1 MTKNNKEINTDKK
14 PALRQQVTKDFFQSV
29 KTILEQARQS
39 AYRAVNFAMV
49 TAYWEVGRLIVEE
62 EQQGKDRAEYGKA
75 LISELSKQL
84 TKDFG
89 KGFDATNL
97 RKMRQFFL
105 TFPKKDAARLKT
117 PTEKRD
123 ALRLKSEAEGKGNA
137 LRAELPLSKQSH
149 ATIDQFVYAETV
161 NVLRSELS
169 WTHYRI
175 LMRVKKEE
183 ARTWYMHEAAE
194 CGWSTRQLER
204 QINSF
209 YYERLLASSD
219 TTPVRQEA
227 KAKMGEIAPEN
238 FIKDPYVLEFLNIK
252 EQAAYRES
260 ELERAILDKLQAF
273 LLELGRGFAFV
284 GRQYRVA
291 VDGDHFYCDLVF
303 YNFILKCFLIIELKI
318 GKLTHEDI
326 GQMDFYVRYF
336 EKEVRGSDDQPTIG
350 LILCSDKNDA
360 MVKYTLLE
368 ENKQLFASKYQFYL
382 PTEEE
387 LRKELDRERHLLEQS
402 MK

>member
-1 MTKNNKEINTDKK
+1 LGKTINHDKKNKEINTDKK
-14 PALRQQVTKDFFQSV
+14 PALRQQVTKGFFQSV
-29 KTILEQARQS
+29 KIILEQARQS

-62 EQQGKDRAEYGKA
+62 EQQGKDRAEYGRA
-75 LISELSKQL
+75 LITELSKQL

-89 KGFDATNL
+89 KGFTARNL
-97 RKMRQFFL
+97 RNMRAFYL
-105 TFPKKDAARLKT
+105 AFPIWHAVRA
-117 PTEKRD
+117 
-123 ALRLKSEAEGKGNA
+123 KSESGEKG
-137 LRAELPLSKQSH
+137 H
-149 ATIDQFVYAETV
+149 AVRT
-161 NVLRSELS
+161 ELS
-169 WTHYRI
+169 WTHYR
-175 LMRVKKEE
+175 LLLKAKNKK
-183 ARTWYMHEAAE
+183 ARLWYMNKAAD

-209 YYERLLASSD
+209 YYERLLASRD
-219 TTPVRQEA
+219 KVPVRQEA
-227 KAKMGEIAPEN
+227 KEKLGKIAPEN

-273 LLELGRGFAFV
+273 LLELGRGFAFA
-284 GRQYRVA
+284 GRQYRVT

-303 YNFILKCFLIIELKI
+303 YNFILKCFLIIDLKI

-336 EKEVRGSDDQPTIG
+336 EKEVRRPDDQPTIG

-368 ENKQLFASKYQFYL
+368 ENKQLFASKYQLYL

-387 LRKELDRERHLLEQS
+387 LRKELGRERHLLEQS